1 MSVTK
6 MIHIKSIHQI
16 HKLAGLNKPKHPL
29 FSIYRIEELKL
40 DSDNFPEKMTYD
52 FYTVGL
58 KKNLNGYVKYGRT
71 NYDFQEGALGFTG
84 PFQLME
90 FSTDLIQNA
99 SGWILFFHK
108 ELLNFTKLE
117 KSIDDYGFFEYAVN
131 EGLHLSKDEEKSI
144 EEIFQNIEKEYQLP
158 IDKYSKQ
165 VVLSNLELLLTYS
178 DRYYS
183 RQFIL
188 RNEVNNRIFSNFK
201 DELKATFNDNIKL
214 PTVEQLAEKLNLSA
228 NYLSDFLKT
237 TTGNSAIEHIHRYI
251 IEQAKKDL
259 VLSDKSIS
267 EIAFELGFEYPHYF
281 SRLFK
286 KKTGLTP
293 SEYRLESE

>member
-1 MSVTK
+1 
-6 MIHIKSIHQI
+6 MIHIKTIHQL
-16 HKLAGLNKPKHPL
+16 HKLAGLKEPKHPL
-29 FSIYRIEELKL
+29 FSIHKIEDLQL
-40 DSDNFPEKMTYD
+40 DSEYFPEKMTYD

-71 NYDFQEGALGFTG
+71 NYDFQEGTLGFTA

-90 FSTDLIQNA
+90 FSLDIIQNA
-99 SGWILFFHK
+99 KGWILFFHR
-108 ELLNFTKLE
+108 ELLNSTKFE
-117 KSIDDYGFFEYAVN
+117 KSIDEYGFFEYAVN

-144 EEIFQNIEKEYQLP
+144 EDILQNIEKEYLLP

-165 VVLSNLELLLTYS
+165 VVLSNLELLFTYS

-183 RQFIL
+183 RQFIV
-188 RNEVNNRIFSNFK
+188 RNEVSTAIFSNFK
-201 DELKATFNDNIKL
+201 AELKSAFNDNDKL
-214 PTVEQLAEKLNLSA
+214 PTVERLAEKLNLSA
-228 NYLSDFLKT
+228 NYLSDYLKT
-237 TTGNSAIEHIHRYI
+237 TTGNSAIEHIHGYI
-251 IEQAKKDL
+251 VTQAQKEL
-259 VLSDKSIS
+259 ISSDKSIS

>member
-1 MSVTK
+1 
-6 MIHIKSIHQI
+6 MIHIKTIHQL
-16 HKLAGLNKPKHPL
+16 HKLAGLKEPKHPL
-29 FSIYRIEELKL
+29 FSIHRIEELQL
-40 DSDNFPEKMTYD
+40 DSENFPEEMTYD
-52 FYTVGL
+52 FYAAGL

-71 NYDFQEGALGFTG
+71 NYDFQEGALGFTA

-90 FSTDLIQNA
+90 FNAGLIQNA

-108 ELLNFTKLE
+108 ELLNITKLV

-144 EEIFQNIEKEYQLP
+144 EDIFQNIEKEYQLP

-165 VVLSNLELLLTYS
+165 VVLSNLELLFTYS

-183 RQFIL
+183 RQFIV
-188 RNEVNNRIFSNFK
+188 RNEVGTTIFSNFK
-201 DELKATFNDNIKL
+201 AELKSAFYDNDKL

-228 NYLSDFLKT
+228 NYLSDFLKA
-237 TTGNSAIEHIHRYI
+237 TTGNSAIEHIHGYI
-251 IEQAKKDL
+251 IEQAQKRL
-259 VLSDKSIS
+259 ILSDKSIS

-286 KKTGLTP
+286 KRTGLTP
-293 SEYRLESE
+293 TEFRTTSH

>member
-1 MSVTK
+1 
-6 MIHIKSIHQI
+6 MIHIKTIHQL
-16 HKLAGLNKPKHPL
+16 HKLAGLKEPKHPL
-29 FSIYRIEELKL
+29 FSIHRIEELQL
-40 DSDNFPEKMTYD
+40 DSENFPEEMTYD
-52 FYTVGL
+52 FYTAGL

-71 NYDFQEGALGFTG
+71 NYDFQEGALGFTA

-90 FSTDLIQNA
+90 FNAGLIQNA

-108 ELLNFTKLE
+108 ELLNITKLV

-144 EEIFQNIEKEYQLP
+144 EDIFQNIEKEYQLP

-165 VVLSNLELLLTYS
+165 VVLSNLELLFTYS

-183 RQFIL
+183 RQFIV
-188 RNEVNNRIFSNFK
+188 RNEVGTTIFSNFK
-201 DELKATFNDNIKL
+201 AELKSAFYDNDKL

-237 TTGNSAIEHIHRYI
+237 TTGNSAIEHIHGYI
-251 IEQAKKDL
+251 IEQAQKRL
-259 VLSDKSIS
+259 ILSDKSIS

-286 KKTGLTP
+286 KRTGLTP
-293 SEYRLESE
+293 TEFRTTSH